1 MDALNESLRACQ
13 TNPSESNLDVL
24 DGLLKSGHGLRI
36 TYKPEQMK
44 YLYNRNGYR
53 DSIRQYSGISK
64 TETVYWLLYQTG
76 MFLEYRMMV
85 DIQAI
90 KDIK

>member
-1 MDALNESLRACQ
+1 MNGLNESLRACQ

-44 YLYNRNGYR
+44 YLDKRNSDR
-53 DSIRQYSGISK
+53 NSIRNYSGISK
-64 TETVYWLLYQTG
+64 TKSVFWLCYCTG